1 VNCSCREALPA
12 LNEIRMNEISEN
24 KCQLEDV
31 AAYLDGELSDAGT
44 NRFEEHLKSCAECA
58 TELRAQRQLLCTLD
72 VAFNSTRSFQ
82 LPHNF
87 TRIVTARAEN
97 DLSGMR
103 NSNER
108 RRALKLCALLAVISF
123 ALLGAAARTI
133 VFDPLRT
140 FFRIAGSLIQLAW
153 HATSEGFVSAT
164 VLVRMIIR
172 GVFEAENGVLLFA
185 IVGFLFSISILPF
198 LLARYHRAQTIE

>member
-1 VNCSCREALPA
+1 MKF
-12 LNEIRMNEISEN
+12 RMNEISEN
-24 KCQLEDV
+24 TCRLEDV

-44 NRFEEHLKSCAECA
+44 NRFEEHLRSCVECA

-87 TRIVTARAEN
+87 TRIVTARAES

-103 NSNER
+103 NRHER
-108 RRALKLCALLAVISF
+108 RRALKLCALLAAVSF

-133 VFDPLRT
+133 VLDPLRT
-140 FFRIAGSLIQLAW
+140 FFKIAGSLLQLAW
-153 HATSEGFVSAT
+153 HATSDTVVSAT
-164 VLVRMIIR
+164 VLVRVIGR
-172 GVFEAENGVLLFA
+172 GILEAENGVLLFA